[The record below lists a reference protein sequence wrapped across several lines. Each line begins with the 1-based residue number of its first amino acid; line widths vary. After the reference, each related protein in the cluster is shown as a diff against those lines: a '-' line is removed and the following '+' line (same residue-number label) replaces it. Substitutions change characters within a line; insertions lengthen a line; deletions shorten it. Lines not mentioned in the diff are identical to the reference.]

1 MRRMEPTLFLVV
13 ALALLVGGVLGSFV
27 PMVPAGLLSI
37 GGIVIYWW
45 STGYVTPGPLV
56 LAGFLAVGL
65 LVVVVDYLA
74 GAVAAKAGGA
84 STLSSLAGAV
94 VGFLLFFVLGPVGI
108 VLGITATVFA
118 LELYRGKARDESL
131 RAAGY
136 ALIGTLGSSV
146 MQFVLTLSML
156 VAFLVLLIV

>member
-1 MRRMEPTLFLVV
+1 MEITVFLVV
-13 ALALLVGGVLGSFV
+13 AMALLVGGVVGSFV

-37 GGIVIYWW
+37 GGIAVYWW
-45 STGYVTPGPLV
+45 STGYVTPGLIV
-56 LAGFLAVGL
+56 FVGFIAVGL
-65 LVVVVDYLA
+65 LVVAVDYVA

-118 LELYRGKARDESL
+118 LELYRGNARSESL
-131 RAAGY
+131 KAAVY
-136 ALIGTLGSSV
+136 ALVGALGSSV

-156 VAFLVLLIV
+156 VAFGLVVAL

>member
-1 MRRMEPTLFLVV
+1 MESTAFLLV
-13 ALALLVGGVLGSFV
+13 ALAMLVGGVVGSFV

-37 GGIVIYWW
+37 GGVVVYWW
-45 STGYVTPGPLV
+45 STGYADPGTVVLV
-56 LAGFLAVGL
+56 GFVALGVF
-65 LVVVVDYLA
+65 VVVVDYLA
-74 GAVAAKAGGA
+74 GAIAAKAGGA
-84 STLSSLAGAV
+84 STLSSLLGAV

-131 RAAGY
+131 TAAGY
-136 ALIGTLGSSV
+136 ALVGTLGSSV

-156 VAFLVLLIV
+156 VAFLVLLAF

>member
-1 MRRMEPTLFLVV
+1 MEITLFLLI
-13 ALALLVGGVLGSFV
+13 ALALLLGGVIGSFV

-37 GGIVIYWW
+37 GGIVVYWW

-56 LAGFLAVGL
+56 LVGFVAVGL
-65 LVVVVDYLA
+65 VVVAVDYLA
-74 GAVAAKAGGA
+74 GAMAAKAGGA

-118 LELYRGKARDESL
+118 LELYRGRASNESL

-156 VAFLVLLIV
+156 VAFLVVLVI

>member
-1 MRRMEPTLFLVV
+1 MELSVFLVV
-13 ALALLVGGVLGSFV
+13 ALALLLGGVVGSFV

-37 GGIVIYWW
+37 GGVAVYWW
-45 STGYVTPGPLV
+45 STGYVTPGPV
-56 LAGFLAVGL
+56 VFAGFVAVGL
-65 LVVVVDYLA
+65 LVVAVDYLA
-74 GAVAAKAGGA
+74 GAIAAKAGGA

-94 VGFLLFFVLGPVGI
+94 VGFLLFFVLGPIGI

-118 LELYRGKARDESL
+118 LELYRGRARSESL
-131 RAAGY
+131 KAAAY
-136 ALIGTLGSSV
+136 ALVGTLGSSV